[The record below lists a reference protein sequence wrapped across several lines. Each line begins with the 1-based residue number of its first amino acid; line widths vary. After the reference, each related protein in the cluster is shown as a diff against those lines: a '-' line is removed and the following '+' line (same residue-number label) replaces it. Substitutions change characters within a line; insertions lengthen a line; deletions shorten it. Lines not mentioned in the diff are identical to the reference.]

1 MYSLVFTM
9 ISICVK
15 YFGNK
20 HNHYLSAVMVYN
32 TQIYIFIYVWDT
44 KLCIKNVSTL
54 NK

>member
-1 MYSLVFTM
+1 MYSSVFTM

-32 TQIYIFIYVWDT
+32 TQIYIYVRDT